1 MAEILVQENAIHI
14 DDADMATILESLS
27 ENGLSAEAVKQS
39 TWLKAARWVLVLVWI
54 GGDLSHMAF
63 DKTLEDLAKKH
74 RQHYKDRDKAPPAR
88 IDLVDESDNPIASL
102 EIEEDDPPS

>member
-1 MAEILVQENAIHI
+1 MAEILVQENAVHI
-14 DDADMATILESLS
+14 DDTDMAAILESLF

-39 TWLKAARWVLVLVWI
+39 TWPKAAWWVLVLVWV
-54 GGDLSHMAF
+54 GGDLSHMTF
-63 DKTLEDLAKKH
+63 DKTLEDVAKKL
-74 RQHYKDRDKAPPAR
+74 RKHYKDRDKAPPAR

>member
-14 DDADMATILESLS
+14 DNADMAAILESLS

-39 TWLKAARWVLVLVWI
+39 TWLKAAWWVLVLVWV

-63 DKTLEDLAKKH
+63 DKTLEDLAKKL

>member
-14 DDADMATILESLS
+14 DDADMAAILESLS

-39 TWLKAARWVLVLVWI
+39 TWLKAAWWVLVLVWV

-63 DKTLEDLAKKH
+63 DKTLEDLAKNF
-74 RQHYKDRDKAPPAR
+74 DSTTR
-88 IDLVDESDNPIASL
+88 IGTKLPRRESISL
-102 EIEEDDPPS
+102 MRATTQ